1 MRYLW
6 CLPVVSVSFLLWA
19 QPRTLPLAPPTLD
32 APPVPVQGAPIA
44 IDPRIEERL
53 QRARDLLPIE
63 GVWVLRLESFDTTG
77 GDIRMVR
84 EDYTIQLII
93 ARAQEGSLEP
103 ITATVINS
111 QSQRLPVGTTVA
123 TFQPTADSTLY
134 IAEWLFPGWRA
145 ARSELKLEGNA
156 VATAEIRDVP
166 RYPLVA
172 TVRMVKLR
180 PRPWQRTPAGR

>member
-1 MRYLW
+1 M
-6 CLPVVSVSFLLWA
+6 LPFVVLVLTGALGWA
-19 QPRTLPLAPPTLD
+19 QPRPLPPAPPTLE
-32 APPVPVQGAPIA
+32 VPMVPLQGAA
-44 IDPRIEERL
+44 VAVDPRIEERL

-84 EDYTIQLII
+84 DDYTVQLLI
-93 ARAQEGSLEP
+93 ARMQEGSEEP
-103 ITATVINS
+103 ISATIISS
-111 QSQRLPVGTTVA
+111 QSQRLPTGSVVA

-134 IAEWLFPGWRA
+134 IAEWLFPGWRV
-145 ARSELKLEGNA
+145 ARSELKLEGSA

-180 PRPWQRTPAGR
+180 PRPWQRVPAGR